1 MTMGIA
7 AIWTAAERSLYGCPQ
22 VGVFFMTR
30 PQSSPPVV
38 ECPGCKI
45 PMKLGVLE
53 PSGIPG
59 MSTGVYRCPI
69 CKTETARDYKT
80 EP

>member
-1 MTMGIA
+1 MTA
-7 AIWTAAERSLYGCPQ
+7 
-22 VGVFFMTR
+22 

-38 ECPGCKI
+38 ECPGCKT

-53 PSGIPG
+53 PSDIPG

-80 EP
+80 EA